1 MPLRSALFSQ
11 RSLLLTLLLLLG
23 CGFLAT
29 SLVSYYA
36 SRGAIRDGIINTE
49 LPLTS
54 DTVYSE
60 IQKDLIRPI
69 VVSSMLAQN
78 TFLRDWTLAGEQDP
92 AQMTRYLAEVERQ
105 QRAYT
110 AFYVSEAS
118 RTYYQ
123 AKGILKKIDPSTQR
137 DLWYARVK
145 QMQAPYEINVDMDMA
160 NKDRMTV
167 FINYKVFD
175 YQEHFIGAAGVGLT
189 VDAVV
194 RLIDAYQ
201 LRYKRAVYFVDP
213 RGQIVLTGSSG
224 GPEGARAGTT
234 LESIPALAGLVA
246 RMPTPSTGSREYQ
259 RDDQVH
265 FLNVRFIPELNWY
278 LFVEKPAG
286 DSLDGVKQSLYLNLA
301 ICAII
306 SAVVL
311 AMISGMIRRHQ
322 DGIQELATLDS
333 LTHLHNR
340 RAFDLLA
347 AQALLEAER
356 GSLPLTALL
365 IDLDHFKDLNDN
377 HGHLA
382 GDEVLRQFARLL
394 EGSLRQAD
402 ILCRWGGE
410 EFVVLLKD
418 TELVEGHGVAEKIRQ
433 RTEQA
438 EFLCD
443 DTRLSL
449 TASIGVTAL
458 TDSDT
463 LRSLIARADQALYR
477 AKQSGRNRV
486 CSEPASPEHA

>member
-36 SRGAIRDGIINTE
+36 SRSAIRDGIINTE

-78 TFLRDWTLAGEQDP
+78 TLLRDWTLAGEHDP
-92 AQMTRYLAEVERQ
+92 EVMTRYLSEVEHQ

-118 RTYYQ
+118 GIYYQ
-123 AKGILKKIDPSTQR
+123 AKGILKKIDPSTPR

-167 FINYKVFD
+167 FINYKVLD
-175 YQEHFIGAAGVGLT
+175 EHNRFMGAAGVGLT

-201 LRYKRAVYFVDP
+201 LRYKRSVYFVDP
-213 RGQIVLTGSSG
+213 RGQIVLTGSTG
-224 GPEGARAGTT
+224 GPEGARPGIT
-234 LESIPALAGLVA
+234 LQSIPSLAGLVE
-246 RMPTPSTGSREYQ
+246 RMPTPSTGSREYL
-259 RDDQVH
+259 RDDQLH
-265 FLNVRFIPELNWY
+265 FLNVRFIPELDWY
-278 LFVEKPAG
+278 LFVEKPVG
-286 DSLDGVKQSLYLNLA
+286 TSLDGVKQSLYLNLA

-311 AMISGMIRRHQ
+311 AMINGMVRRHQ

-347 AQALLEAER
+347 AQALLDAER
-356 GSLPLTALL
+356 GALPLTAVL
-365 IDLDHFKDLNDN
+365 IDLDHFKELNDT

-418 TELVEGHGVAEKIRQ
+418 TELAKGMVVAEKIRQ
-433 RTEQA
+433 RTERS
-438 EFLCD
+438 EFTFD
-443 DTRLSL
+443 ASRVSL
-449 TASIGVTAL
+449 TASFGVTGLAPG
-458 TDSDT
+458 DT

>member
-110 AFYVSEAS
+110 AFYVSDAS
-118 RTYYQ
+118 GIYYQ
-123 AKGILKKIDPSTQR
+123 AKGILKTIDPSTPR
-137 DLWYARVK
+137 DLWYARVR

-175 YQEHFIGAAGVGLT
+175 YNERFIGAAGVGLT

-201 LRYKRAVYFVDP
+201 LRYQRAVYFVDP
-213 RGQIVLTGSSG
+213 LGQIVLTGASG
-224 GPEGARAGTT
+224 GPDGARAGT
-234 LESIPALAGLVA
+234 LLQNIPSLAGLVA
-246 RMPTPSTGSREYQ
+246 RMPTPSSGSREYH

-286 DSLDGVKQSLYLNLA
+286 DSLDGVKQSLYLNLS
-301 ICAII
+301 ISAII

-333 LTHLHNR
+333 LTQLHNR

-365 IDLDHFKDLNDN
+365 IDLDHFKELNDS

-410 EFVVLLKD
+410 EFVVLLQD
-418 TELVEGHGVAEKIRQ
+418 TDAGTGHKVAEKIRQ
-433 RTEQA
+433 RTEQS
-438 EFLCD
+438 EFLFD

-449 TASIGVTAL
+449 TASIGVTSL
-458 TDSDT
+458 SSSDT